1 MTKQHTEPVDF
12 IILGAA
18 KAGTTSLYHYLKVHP
33 RICMSRIKETMFFS
47 LEGRKVE
54 FLGPGDMQSAYR
66 YAVTSI
72 KDYEACFHGCGRN
85 MLRGEASPM
94 YLHDPRAVENIKRH
108 APSARLITILR
119 NPVERAYSAY
129 MHLRRDQREP
139 YENFSDALYAEQE
152 RIDKG
157 YGDIWH
163 YASLGFYGQQLRHY
177 LDHFSRDQILILFYE
192 DLCRDRDGVLDTIYR
207 FLDIETGHYPG
218 DDTRH
223 NSGGI
228 AKNERLHRF
237 VYQVLQ
243 GDNWFRSLMQ
253 RLFPESVRTRVATGI
268 RLFEARVNL
277 KKYDEISPEDKA
289 YLIDLYRSD
298 IEELQQL
305 VGRDLSHWLQ

>member
-1 MTKQHTEPVDF
+1 MPTQRTEPVDF

-18 KAGTTSLYHYLKVHP
+18 KAGTTSLYHYLKAHP
-33 RICMSRIKETMFFS
+33 RICMSRVKETMFFA
-47 LEGRKVE
+47 LEGRKAD
-54 FLGPGDMQSAYR
+54 FSGPGDRQSAYR
-66 YAVTSI
+66 HAVTSLEA
-72 KDYEACFHGCGRN
+72 YEASFQGCEAH

-94 YLHDPRAVENIKRH
+94 YLHDPRAPENIKRH
-108 APSARLITILR
+108 APNARLIAVLR
-119 NPVERAYSAY
+119 NPIERAYSAY

-139 YENFSDALYAEQE
+139 CKKFSDALKAEQE
-152 RIDKG
+152 RIAKG

-163 YASLGFYGQQLRHY
+163 YTTLGFYGRQLRSY
-177 LDHFSRDQILILFYE
+177 LEYFDREQILILFHE
-192 DLCRDRDGVLDTIYR
+192 DLCKDRNGVLDTIYR
-207 FLDIETGHYPG
+207 FLDIETGYYPS
-218 DDTRH
+218 DDSRH

-228 AKNERLHRF
+228 PKNERLHRF
-237 VYQVLQ
+237 VYRVIQ

-253 RLFPESVRTRVATGI
+253 RLFPESFRTRVATRI

-305 VGRDLSHWLQ
+305 VGRDLGHWLQ